1 MEKKMLQDEKVS
13 SIFFHACNQVYDAQL
28 IWCTSWA
35 GIRIHVQVQNLQSSK
50 FHDDSSTGWRFW
62 GHDGGSID
70 DAGGAHLSTIVTS
83 ST

>member
-13 SIFFHACNQVYDAQL
+13 SIFFTAAIKYDAQL